1 MLFCGKTLPPS
12 KVLRIKTGTLTVR
25 PARRAE
31 PESPTLDSA
40 PSSTGGKSRL
50 TLETADLTSA
60 AVLDCTQASA
70 LLRSQFSAQVRVKN
84 GLVLLVSCPEPR
96 HVGSNSERH
105 TVEGVET
112 AALKDGD
119 VEELLVERLAHE
131 LRVYRHAPG

>member
-1 MLFCGKTLPPS
+1 
-12 KVLRIKTGTLTVR
+12 
-25 PARRAE
+25 
-31 PESPTLDSA
+31 
-40 PSSTGGKSRL
+40 
-50 TLETADLTSA
+50 
-60 AVLDCTQASA
+60 LDCTQASA